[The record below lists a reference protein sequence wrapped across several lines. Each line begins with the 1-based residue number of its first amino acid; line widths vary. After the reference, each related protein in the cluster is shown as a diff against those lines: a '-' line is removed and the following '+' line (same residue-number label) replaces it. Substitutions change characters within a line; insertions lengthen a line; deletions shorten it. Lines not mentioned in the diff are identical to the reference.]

1 MTYYCNLLHRTER
14 PDSFNYKPP
23 STVKTWFAIV
33 GLQAE
38 AGDGLAGEEGLLKR
52 IEEVLMENSIGE

>member
-33 GLQAE
+33 GLHS
-38 AGDGLAGEEGLLKR
+38 GVGEEEEGQEGLLGR
-52 IEEVLMENSIGE
+52 IEEVLMENSNGE